1 MEISGKSER
10 NIKDRFLGTV
20 RLCCEKNPYACSVGR
35 TSCNC
40 VFNLSAHDMYL
51 CNLFVDNAINDWKKV
66 FLVSDLFYELYKKS
80 KKAGENAN
88 EKLNDYFSGSSYMEL
103 VGRIGDPMRLLFS
116 KEPDDL
122 ELEIAI
128 LLHREIPVQESKR
141 LQEMGTELQGF
152 IRV

>member
-103 VGRIGDPMRLLFS
+103 VGRIGEPMRLLFS